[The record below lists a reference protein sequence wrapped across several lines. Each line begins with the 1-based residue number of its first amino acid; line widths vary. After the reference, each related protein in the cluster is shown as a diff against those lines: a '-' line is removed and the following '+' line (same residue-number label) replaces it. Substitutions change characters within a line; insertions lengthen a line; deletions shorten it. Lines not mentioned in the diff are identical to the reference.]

1 MSDST
6 YEEQLKAA
14 TEAVY
19 KHSLELAR
27 LKQELEATNKQQE
40 TLMHFVGHEVK
51 GFLTRD
57 ASAFAALAEG
67 DFGPLPEKVQSFV
80 VQALAQSRDGALS
93 VMNILIASNQKKGT
107 LSYAKE
113 PFDLKAL
120 VEKVVEK
127 AKPMAEGKGL
137 TLSFSADDAGAP
149 GFDYLDK
156 LGASKLTTSYT
167 FAGDIEKIG
176 DNVFRNIIENAIHY
190 TPSGSITAA
199 LKKDPSTALG
209 AGGKFVFTIKDTG
222 IGITEEDRKLLFTEG
237 GHGKDSQKVN
247 VHSTG
252 YGLFIAKNIVEAH
265 GGAILAESE
274 GEGKGAML
282 TMYIHTYI
290 LNL

>member
-1 MSDST
+1 MSDPT

-27 LKQELEATNKQQE
+27 LKQELEATNERQE

-57 ASAFAALAEG
+57 AGAFAALAEG
-67 DFGPLPEKVQSFV
+67 DLGPLPEKVQSFV

-93 VMNILIASNQKKGT
+93 VTNILMASNQKKGT
-107 LSYAKE
+107 ISYAKE
-113 PFDLKAL
+113 SFDLKEL
-120 VEKVVEK
+120 VEEVVER

-137 TLSFSADDAGAP
+137 ALSFSVDDADAP
-149 GFDYLDK
+149 GLDK
-156 LGASKLTTSYT
+156 SSTSYT
-167 FAGDIEKIG
+167 FVGDKEKIG

-190 TPSGSITAA
+190 TPSGSITAS
-199 LKKDPSTALG
+199 LKKENLPDG
-209 AGGKFVFTIKDTG
+209 KAGNKFVFTIKDTG
-222 IGITEEDRKLLFTEG
+222 VGISAEDMKRLFTEG

-252 YGLFIAKNIVEAH
+252 YGLFIAKNIVEAQ
-265 GGAILAESE
+265 GGTVRAESE
-274 GEGKGAML
+274 GEGKGSTFIVELPNDSHFA
-282 TMYIHTYI
+282 
-290 LNL
+290 